1 MNEALTRILG
11 LKAHMGLHKK
21 AKEEIVPGP
30 DFWVSIMPANL
41 RLQNLHRNRILS
53 VQSMMWRQGVLCWA
67 CPKGE
72 ERSCG
77 MSTSFRLS
85 ESV

>member
-11 LKAHMGLHKK
+11 LKAHMGIHKK
-21 AKEEIVPGP
+21 A
-30 DFWVSIMPANL
+30 S
-41 RLQNLHRNRILS
+41 
-53 VQSMMWRQGVLCWA
+53 A

-72 ERSCG
+72 ERSRG

-85 ESV
+85 ESVWNQGGFAYNIERVIRNCKGDWPVYRLKTLVK